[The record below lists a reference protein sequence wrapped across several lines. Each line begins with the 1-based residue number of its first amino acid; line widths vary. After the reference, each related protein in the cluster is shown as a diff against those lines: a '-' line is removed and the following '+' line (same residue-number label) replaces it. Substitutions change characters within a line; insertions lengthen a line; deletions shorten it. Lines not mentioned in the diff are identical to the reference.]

1 MWGPRAVR
9 GFLREGV
16 QVIAV
21 VRPEDP
27 KKLDKLPINDNIL
40 SDRMDVVELD
50 LSGLS
55 RLPEMVLKADIFLHF
70 GWGGSGSEA
79 RKDAAL
85 QNANARVCP

>member
-1 MWGPRAVR
+1 MNRQDVTVVMTGATSFVGAAAVR

-16 QVIAV
+16 RVIAV
-21 VRPEDP
+21 VRPGS

-55 RLPEMVLKADIFLHF
+55 RLPEMV
-70 GWGGSGSEA
+70 
-79 RKDAAL
+79 
-85 QNANARVCP
+85 